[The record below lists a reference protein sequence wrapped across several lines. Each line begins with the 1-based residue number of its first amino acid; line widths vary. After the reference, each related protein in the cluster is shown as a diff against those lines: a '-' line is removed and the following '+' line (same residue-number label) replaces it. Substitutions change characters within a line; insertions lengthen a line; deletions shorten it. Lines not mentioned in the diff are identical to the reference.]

1 MTLNAGNHCNTATKS
16 GEGFSM
22 KRIAS
27 LTAMAALVQL
37 SLAAQPA
44 AAEPA
49 TLRHGFQ
56 AGLPHLPALVM
67 KHEKLLEAC
76 LADQGMASTKVEWF
90 ELTGSAQTD
99 ALLSGNLDFT
109 SGGVTELATL
119 WAATHG
125 KVKAISAE
133 SAVPND
139 LVTTN
144 PKIKTLKD
152 FGPDDRIALPAV
164 KVSPQA
170 IMLQMAAQQTFG
182 DPQHLDAL
190 TVAMRPADAT
200 VALLTGSSA
209 VNSHFSVPPFQEQ
222 EQSDPK
228 VHRVAS
234 SYDIMGGPATVVV
247 VTTTARFHDAN
258 PQSIKAERCAIERA
272 MKLIN
277 GNPKETARIYLD
289 EAHDTKTS
297 PETIQKILE
306 DPRMIY
312 ATAPRNLMK
321 FVNFMHTVGQLKSEP
336 DNWKDLFFPEGQ
348 SEDGS

>member
-44 AAEPA
+44 TAEPA

-277 GNPKETARIYLD
+277 GNPKETARIYLE

-321 FVNFMHTVGQLKSEP
+321 FVNFMHTVGQLKSQPEK
-336 DNWKDLFFPEGQ
+336 WKDLFFPEGQ

>member
-1 MTLNAGNHCNTATKS
+1 
-16 GEGFSM
+16 M

-321 FVNFMHTVGQLKSEP
+321 FVNFMHTVGQLKSQP

>member
-1 MTLNAGNHCNTATKS
+1 MIRNACNTAAKS
-16 GEGFSM
+16 RKGFPV
-22 KRIAS
+22 RRVVRRLAS
-27 LTAMAALVQL
+27 LTAIAAL
-37 SLAAQPA
+37 LAVQPA

-49 TLRHGFQ
+49 TLHHGFQ
-56 AGLPHLPALVM
+56 AGMPHLPALVM

-76 LADQGMASTKVEWF
+76 LADQGMGSTKVEWF

-119 WAATHG
+119 WVATHG
-125 KVKAISAE
+125 KVKAVSAE

-139 LVTTN
+139 LITTN

-152 FGPDDRIALPAV
+152 FGPDDRIAVPAV

-170 IMLQMAAQQTFG
+170 IMLQMAAQQTFN

-200 VALLTGSSA
+200 VAMLTGSSA
-209 VNSHFSVPPFQEQ
+209 VNSHFSVPPFQDQ
-222 EQSDPK
+222 EQADAK
-228 VHRVAS
+228 VHRIAS

-272 MKLIN
+272 IKLIN
-277 GNPKETARIYLD
+277 SNPTETARIYLE
-289 EAHDTKTS
+289 EAHDTKT
-297 PETIQKILE
+297 PVETIQKILQ

-321 FVNFMHTVGQLKSEP
+321 FVNFMYTIGQLKSQPE
-336 DNWKDLFFPEGQ
+336 NWKDLFFPEGQ
-348 SEDGS
+348 DGEGS

>member
-1 MTLNAGNHCNTATKS
+1 MR
-16 GEGFSM
+16 
-22 KRIAS
+22 RIAK
-27 LTAMAALVQL
+27 LPAIAALLCL
-37 SLAAQPA
+37 SAAAMQPA
-44 AAEPA
+44 SAEPA
-49 TLRHGFQ
+49 TLRHGYQ

-67 KHEKLLEAC
+67 KNQKLVEAC
-76 LADQGMASTKVEWF
+76 LADQGMGSTKVEWF
-90 ELTGSAQTD
+90 ELTGTAQTD
-99 ALLSGNLDFT
+99 ALLSDSLDFT

-119 WAATHG
+119 WVATRG
-125 KVKAISAE
+125 KVKAIAAE

-139 LVTTN
+139 LLTTN
-144 PKIKTLKD
+144 PDVKTLKD
-152 FGPDDRIALPAV
+152 FGPGDRIAVPAV

-170 IMLQMAAQQTFG
+170 IMLQMAAQDAMG
-182 DPQHLDAL
+182 DHQRLDAL

-200 VALLTGSSA
+200 VALLTGSSS

-222 EQSDPK
+222 ELADPK

-258 PQSIKAERCAIERA
+258 PQSIKAERCALERA
-272 MKLIN
+272 IKLIN
-277 GNPKETARIYLD
+277 DDSRETARIYLD

-297 PETIQKILE
+297 QDSLQQILG

-321 FVNFMHTVGQLKSEP
+321 FVNFMYRVGQLKSQP
-336 DNWKDLFFPEGQ
+336 QSWKDLFFPEGQ
-348 SEDGS
+348 GEDGS

>member
-1 MTLNAGNHCNTATKS
+1 MRKIGRLSKMLLLGLAVTAVRS
-16 GEGFSM
+16 
-22 KRIAS
+22 
-27 LTAMAALVQL
+27 
-37 SLAAQPA
+37 AQ
-44 AAEPA
+44 AEPA
-49 TLRHGFQ
+49 TLRHGYQ

-67 KHEKLLEAC
+67 KNKKLLEAC
-76 LADQGMASTKVEWF
+76 LADQGMGSTKVEWLG
-90 ELTGSAQTD
+90 LTGAAQTD
-99 ALLSGNLDFT
+99 ALLSGSLDFT

-125 KVKAISAE
+125 KVKAVAAE

-139 LVTTN
+139 LITTN
-144 PKIKTLKD
+144 PKVKTLKD
-152 FGPDDRIALPAV
+152 FGPDDRIAVPAV

-170 IMLQMAAQQTFG
+170 IMLEMAAQDTFG
-182 DPQHLDAL
+182 DPHRLDAL

-200 VALLTGSSA
+200 VALLTNSSG

-222 EQSDPK
+222 ELADPK

-247 VTTTARFHDAN
+247 VTATASFHDAN

-277 GNPKETARIYLD
+277 SDSAETAKIYLE

-297 PETIQKILE
+297 QDTIQKILQ
-306 DPRMIY
+306 DPRMLY
-312 ATAPRNLMK
+312 ATAPRNIMK
-321 FVNFMHTVGQLKSEP
+321 FVNFMYKVGHLKAQPES
-336 DNWKDLFFPEGQ
+336 WKDLFFAEGQ
-348 SEDGS
+348 NEGGS